1 MLKSQALPLEH
12 TTGRKRSGSEYDLL
26 LISVSLFLVMTGL
39 VMVASSSISI
49 AENIY
54 SNPLHYFWRQLI
66 SVSIGFCAALLIINT
81 PLLVW
86 QKLSTWFLLLAFVFL
101 IAVLIPGVGREV
113 NGSMRWINLGPIN
126 IQSSEIAKVCV
137 IIYIAGYMLRHEEK
151 LRTSFAGF
159 IHPIVVVTMISGLLL
174 LEPDYG
180 SAVVLFA
187 TTLGM
192 LFMGGVPLSRFF
204 IWVITASAALV
215 SLAIISP
222 YRLQRLT
229 SFMDPWQDPFNTGF
243 QLTQALIAFGRG
255 EWFGVGLGSSI
266 QKLFYLPEAH
276 TDFVYSVL
284 AEEFGFVGTTLVIV
298 LYFFIVWRSFLIGE
312 IAQQSGKAFSAY
324 MAYGIGLLFGIQAF
338 INIGVNMGV
347 LPTKGLTL
355 PLISYG
361 NNSVI
366 ISCALIAFLIRVEME
381 NRQTRKNTTSARSNN
396 HVA

>member
-1 MLKSQALPLEH
+1 MLKSQALPS
-12 TTGRKRSGSEYDLL
+12 GIKRSGLQYDLL
-26 LISVSLFLVMTGL
+26 LISVSLFLVLTGL

-49 AENIY
+49 ADNIY
-54 SNPLHYFWRQLI
+54 SNPLYYFWRQLI
-66 SVSIGFCAALLIINT
+66 SVTIGFCAGLLIVNT
-81 PLLVW
+81 PLVIW
-86 QKLSTWFLLLAFVFL
+86 QKLSTYFLLIGFIFL
-101 IAVLIPGVGREV
+101 IAVLVPGVGREV
-113 NGSMRWINLGPIN
+113 NGSMRWINLGPVN

-151 LRTSFAGF
+151 LRTTFAGF
-159 IHPIVVVTMISGLLL
+159 IHPIVVVTLIAGLLL

-204 IWVITASAALV
+204 IWVLTASAALI
-215 SLAIISP
+215 SLAVISP

-255 EWFGVGLGSSI
+255 EWFGVGLGSSV

-284 AEEFGFVGTTLVIV
+284 AEEFGFIGTMLIV
-298 LYFFIVWRSFLIGE
+298 VLFFFIVWRSFLIGE
-312 IAQQSGKAFSAY
+312 TAQKLGKLFSAY

-361 NNSVI
+361 NNSVV
-366 ISCALIAFLIRVEME
+366 ISCALIAFLVRIEME
-381 NRQTRKNTTSARSNN
+381 NRQSRKNPAAARYGVY
-396 HVA
+396 VA

>member
-1 MLKSQALPLEH
+1 MLKSQAFPVEH
-12 TTGRKRSGSEYDLL
+12 TTGRKRVYPHYDIL
-26 LISVSLFLVMTGL
+26 LISISLFLVMTGL

-49 AENIY
+49 ADNLY
-54 SNPLHYFWRQLI
+54 SNPLYYFWRQLI
-66 SVSIGFCAALLIINT
+66 SVIIGFCAALIIINT
-81 PLLVW
+81 PLIVW
-86 QKLSTWFLLLAFVFL
+86 EKLSVFFLLVGIVFL
-101 IAVLIPGVGREV
+101 VAVLVPGIGREV
-113 NGSMRWINLGPIN
+113 NGSMRWINIGPVN
-126 IQSSEIAKVCV
+126 IQSSEIAKICV
-137 IIYIAGYMLRHEEK
+137 IIYLAGYMLRHEEK
-151 LRTSFAGF
+151 LRTTFAGF
-159 IHPIVVVTMISGLLL
+159 IHPIAVVTLIAGLLL

-204 IWVITASAALV
+204 MWVLTASAALI

-255 EWFGVGLGSSI
+255 EWFGVGLGSSV

-284 AEEFGFVGTTLVIV
+284 AEEFGFIGSMLVIL

-312 IAQQSGKAFSAY
+312 TAQRAGKLFSAY
-324 MAYGIGLLFGIQAF
+324 MAYGIGLILGIQAF

-355 PLISYG
+355 PFISYG

-366 ISCALIAFLIRVEME
+366 VSCALIAFLIRIEME
-381 NRQTRKNTTSARSNN
+381 NRQSRKATAQVRSSF
-396 HVA
+396 HAG